1 MKAWFLRL
9 HRWITLATVIP
20 LAIVIVTGGLLS
32 LEPILFS
39 RSAGTVSLAKV
50 EAMLAKHDPDG
61 KAGALRINAYEGTLN
76 LSAGRGAPPTMIDI
90 ASGEKLAPG
99 QRLWSDFF
107 TSTRR
112 MHESLLIDQK
122 WIVDYSTIAMI
133 VSMIFGLLMGWPRFR
148 NSMGGWHRTVAFVT
162 APLLILSALS
172 GLAIAWGITFITPPA
187 APAGGSSGAPRETV
201 TLREAV
207 KVIAAK
213 HDLASVIW
221 IRPQGGALRARVY
234 NEGHAGVF
242 TVTKQGLVEG
252 PRNWPRV
259 WHEGVWAGAWSGLL
273 NLGISVVL
281 LGLLITGMTIWA
293 RRTFRSRT
301 RNRAQPA

>member
-9 HRWITLATVIP
+9 HRWITLATVVP
-20 LAIVIVTGGLLS
+20 LAIVIVTGGVLS

-39 RSAGTVSLAKV
+39 RSAGTVPLAKV
-50 EAMLAKHDPDG
+50 EALLAKHDPDG
-61 KAGALRINAYEGTLN
+61 KVGALRINAYESTLN
-76 LSAGRGAPPTMIDI
+76 LQAGRGAPPTMIDLV
-90 ASGEKLAPG
+90 SGEKIAAG

-112 MHESLLIDQK
+112 LHEHLLIEQK

-133 VSMIFGLLMGWPRFR
+133 VSMVLGLLMGWPRFR
-148 NSMGGWHRTVAFVT
+148 PSLGGWHRTVAFFT
-162 APLLILSALS
+162 APLLLLSALS
-172 GLAIAWGITFITPPA
+172 GLAIAWGITFITPPTVGG
-187 APAGGSSGAPRETV
+187 GGSSTPREAV

-207 KVIAAK
+207 KLVADK

-221 IRPQGGALRARVY
+221 IRPQGGALRARLY
-234 NEGHAGVF
+234 EQGHAGVF
-242 TVTKQGLVEG
+242 TVTKQGLVAG

-281 LGLLITGMTIWA
+281 LGLLITGITIWA
-293 RRTFRSRT
+293 RRTFRR
-301 RNRAQPA
+301 RMRVQPA